1 MPKGRPTNYTDE
13 IASEICER
21 MAEGESLLRICKDD
35 HIPPRRTVV
44 GWLMDGNQP
53 DFSSNYADAQR
64 KREEVLF
71 EEIVEI
77 PDEFEGIEDVSAA
90 VVAAAKLRTDARK
103 WVLARMNRS
112 KFGERSAVD
121 LGGQDGA
128 EVKFS
133 WKPPQVSG
141 DDDAGT

>member
-1 MPKGRPTNYTDE
+1 MGRPSNYTDE
-13 IASEICER
+13 IADEICER
-21 MAEGESLLRICKDD
+21 MSEGESLLRICKDA
-35 HIPPRRTVV
+35 HMPARRTVN
-44 GWLMDGNQP
+44 GWLMDDSFP
-53 DFSSNYADAQR
+53 IFSHNYGIAQA

-77 PDEFEGIEDVSAA
+77 PDEFEGIEEVSAA

-112 KFGERSAVD
+112 KYGERSAVD

-133 WKPPQVSG
+133 WKTPQVSG